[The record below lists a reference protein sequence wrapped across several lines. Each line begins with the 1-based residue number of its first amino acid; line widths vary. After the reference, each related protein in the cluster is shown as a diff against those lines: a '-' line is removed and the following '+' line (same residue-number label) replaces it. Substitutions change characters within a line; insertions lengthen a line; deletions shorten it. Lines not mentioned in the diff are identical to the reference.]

1 VPAEVRRIN
10 DLITAYKISPEFT
23 NRAVATR
30 DDYTRYLKIIG
41 EAWGPLLVS
50 GVRPKNVLKLRDAW
64 AATPV
69 AANHLLSV
77 ARTLINWGI
86 PREFSET
93 NPCQAI
99 PKLET
104 EEGGARPWPVWAYGL
119 IETHARD
126 DLRRAVWL
134 ARYTGQRQADVIRMG
149 KADLEDGGIKVTSR
163 RPARNSGF
171 RCTRTSRPKWRPG
184 GSGRRGCSCRR
195 PRATVTTPS
204 GSGRPTR
211 LMNDTPAGRI
221 RREGFTF
228 PWPSGLE
235 RREFARGWLRRR
247 HDRVDHRHVA
257 GHHQAVQPLGRSE
270 ETCEGG
276 DPAARTNK
284 PRTLIGKLTDSW
296 KTHLLDLYK
305 EKVGDRLTV
314 GQRTLTPPV
323 LVRIQVPQPPG
334 SRRRDPLSPRS
345 SSLNSMRAVH
355 YLRNVHGPQDP

>member
-126 DLRRAVWL
+126 ALRRAVWL

-149 KADLEDGGIKVTSR
+149 KADLEDGGIKVIQQKTGKELWIPLHQDLKAKMAAWDGLEGR
-163 RPARNSGF
+163 AAVAVRADAQ
-171 RCTRTSRPKWRPG
+171 
-184 GSGRRGCSCRR
+184 GRR
-195 PRATVTTPS
+195 
-204 GSGRPTR
+204 
-211 LMNDTPAGRI
+211 
-221 RREGFTF
+221 
-228 PWPSGLE
+228 
-235 RREFARGWLRRR
+235 LR
-247 HDRVDHRHVA
+247 HP
-257 GHHQAVQPLGRSE
+257 AVQ
-270 ETCEGG
+270 GG
-276 DPAARTNK
+276 
-284 PRTLIGKLTDSW
+284 
-296 KTHLLDLYK
+296 
-305 EKVGDRLTV
+305 
-314 GQRTLTPPV
+314 
-323 LVRIQVPQPPG
+323 
-334 SRRRDPLSPRS
+334 
-345 SSLNSMRAVH
+345 
-355 YLRNVHGPQDP
+355 LRG